1 MTEPML
7 RPATFTGSP
16 QTAIMAPFQTAIDSR
31 LMNTDEL
38 HAMMTAGGT
47 PASQTSDLGKQFL
60 YFVTGTNQANDWSS
74 PP

>member
-1 MTEPML
+1 
-7 RPATFTGSP
+7 
-16 QTAIMAPFQTAIDSR
+16 
-31 LMNTDEL
+31 MNTDEL